1 MKIFYISRLPKRGTD
16 TKLQQS
22 NDITA
27 RSASENIQSHNPG
40 TKTSNVVVYAKKI
53 SYILNSNTSVTNT
66 MFKYQLIFCFCSVL
80 LDAMLFRSIYINML
94 RIKYHSQHIF
104 IQELASYQCN
114 GLWNGLRTLS
124 NIQVYYYQ
132 LRITLESV
140 PFRAIIL

>member
-53 SYILNSNTSVTNT
+53 
-66 MFKYQLIFCFCSVL
+66 F
-80 LDAMLFRSIYINML
+80 
-94 RIKYHSQHIF
+94 
-104 IQELASYQCN
+104 
-114 GLWNGLRTLS
+114 
-124 NIQVYYYQ
+124 
-132 LRITLESV
+132 
-140 PFRAIIL
+140 